1 MLNKIFRNREM
12 FPHLTNFSLVFFLF
26 DLSMRHMD
34 KNIRQSSFTFGLN
47 KKELIQHMCVTLDM
61 PNKA

>member
-1 MLNKIFRNREM
+1 MVEKLFHAKENFRNREM

-34 KNIRQSSFTFGLN
+34 KNIRQSSFTL
-47 KKELIQHMCVTLDM
+47 
-61 PNKA
+61 A